1 MAQVTD
7 RQQPDIADIA
17 AGVILAVAGLLSAWA
32 TFQASLWGGNQAA
45 AFAEANRLQTEAS
58 RLEIVAAQRQA
69 TALAVA
75 HAWLNATVDGKS
87 ARARFYERQLDPDQ
101 RRLLAAWR
109 AQLPPDI
116 AAARDDPDQPPIPMP
131 TLLQEGREAAIQKRT
146 EAEAAFQD
154 GEVANDIGD
163 RFVFVTVILS
173 LALFLAGTGQLLRVR
188 LARNAVIGLAG
199 LILFGT
205 ALYSLQIPRLPY
217 LSAAH
222 P

>member
-1 MAQVTD
+1 VTD

-58 RLEIVAAQRQA
+58 RLEIVATQRQA

-75 HAWLNATVDGKS
+75 HAWL
-87 ARARFYERQLDPDQ
+87 FYERQMDPNQ
-101 RRLLAAWR
+101 RRMFEAWR
-109 AQLPPDI
+109 AQLPDDL
-116 AAARDDPDQPPIPMP
+116 AAAKEDVNQPAIPMP
-131 TLLQEGREAAIQKRT
+131 PLLQTGREAAAQMRA
-146 EAEAAFQD
+146 EAETAFQE
-154 GEVANDIGD
+154 GQTANDIGD
-163 RFVFVTVILS
+163 RFTFVTVILS

-188 LARNAVIGLAG
+188 LARNFVIGLAG
-199 LILFGT
+199 LILLGA

-217 LSAAH
+217 RVAADD
-222 P
+222 